1 MPKFCPL
8 ANAETN
14 CTDNCI
20 ACLDEEDY
28 LHLDYGKNYTTPTL
42 WVYKTVHGTV
52 NVAIQNC
59 DKEVATLLWRF
70 DIWKSKGRHEFN
82 DDKPL
87 ERAKIWFECPIEFV
101 DFVGSS
107 MGRACFQRMGVESF
121 NFEL

>member
-20 ACLDEEDY
+20 ACMAEEI
-28 LHLDYGKNYTTPTL
+28 YTTPTL
-42 WVYKTVHGTV
+42 WVYKTAHGTV

-70 DIWKSKGRHEFN
+70 DIWKSKGRFEFN

-107 MGRACFQRMGVESF
+107 MGRACFQRMGVQVFHIEW
-121 NFEL
+121 